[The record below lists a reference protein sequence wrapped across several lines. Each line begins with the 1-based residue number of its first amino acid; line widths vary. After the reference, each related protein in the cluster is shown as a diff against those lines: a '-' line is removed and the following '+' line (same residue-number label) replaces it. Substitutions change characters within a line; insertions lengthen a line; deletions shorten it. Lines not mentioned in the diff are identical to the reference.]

1 MIYYFGDS
9 NTKGIGNDGS
19 PRPEEWKHIPYSK
32 YLNEL
37 SDMPSKNLAQCGQ
50 NFLLNIKELIQNLQE
65 LERRAKIII
74 FQTQF
79 FCNPLLRFP
88 KKEKD
93 NLQDFTVTSYL
104 LNKNPHI
111 NAEMEK
117 MFTESDKQTMTDWAF
132 KFEERRSYYEYLYL
146 IDIFR
151 YLSGKGIECKILHWI
166 SPFTLKL
173 PKNEFV
179 LPMEGK
185 ISGSEKSYDTVLQY
199 LSEKHQNFLI
209 KDVTNGEWNDLHTA
223 NSFNKLI
230 AEIIYEQL
238 FGK

>member
-9 NTKGIGNDGS
+9 NTRGIGTDGS
-19 PRPEEWKHIPYSK
+19 PRPEELIHIPYST

-37 SDMPSKNLAQCGQ
+37 SGMPSKNFAKCGQ
-50 NFLLNIKELIQNLQE
+50 NFLLNIKELTHHLEE
-65 LERRAKIII
+65 LERRAKVII

-104 LNKNPHI
+104 LNKNPDI
-111 NAEMEK
+111 NGEFEK
-117 MFTESDKQTMTDWAF
+117 EFTKHDKQVMADWSY

-151 YLSGKGIECKILHWI
+151 YLSGRGIQCKILHWL

-179 LPMEGK
+179 IPIEGK
-185 ISGSEKSYDTVLQY
+185 MCGSEKSYDNFIEY
-199 LSEKHQNFLI
+199 LSMTHKNFLI
-209 KDVTNGEWNDLHTA
+209 KDVTNGEWDDVHTA
-223 NSFNKLI
+223 NSYNKLL
-230 AEIIYEQL
+230 AEIIHEQL
-238 FGK
+238 F